1 MGWNLWLDDLR
12 FALRGMRRRPAF
24 TLLVVATL
32 ALGLGVN
39 GAVFALVDSVL
50 LRPLPYPQPD
60 RLVFVWQTLPK
71 HDVLELE
78 ATPFDYA
85 AWHRARSFSSLAL
98 VDTGSYTL
106 TGDGADA
113 ERVHGARTT
122 ASIMPLLGIGPRLG
136 RGFTPAEDDDGAA
149 RVAILGDGLWRRRFG
164 ADPGILG
171 RAILVDGAP
180 HTVVGVMAPGAQ
192 LPGPLAGSD
201 DIWLPA
207 RMSPTERANPISHNY
222 TVLARLAD
230 GVTPAQASAEMATLA
245 ATLTAEHPD
254 THTGL
259 GARVVPIGEDT
270 VRAIRPALLLL
281 VGGVALLLLIA
292 CANVATLLVARAVN
306 RRQEIAVRSALGA
319 TRGRLLSLAVV
330 ESVLLSFAG
339 AIAGL
344 GLSGWALRG
353 ALPLFAASLPRVEAI
368 GIDPRIA
375 VAVIATGIL
384 TGFVFGVVVSL
395 LGPDAH
401 VAAALRS
408 GPRTAGAPRETRARS
423 VLVVSQIAL
432 AVVLLATSGLM
443 IRSVVRLSRVGPGFE
458 PDRVLTFRLSLDG
471 SRYAALPAR
480 AAFASDLQQR
490 LIAAPGVSAAAL
502 GSYVPFGGGR
512 GANGVEI
519 EGHPAAP
526 GSMQIADQRH
536 VTPDYFRAMAIPVVR
551 GRVFGAADDARGE
564 PVTVINQTMAA
575 RFWPDADPIGQRI
588 RLSAGFD
595 SESWFRIVGIVA
607 DVHHVSLSRA
617 PAPEMYRPYA
627 QAPDPGFVVVVK
639 TTGDPASAGRVVR
652 EAVQAIDRNLP
663 VYDMRTMDER
673 IAASF
678 AETRATALLLLAT
691 AILAAVLAAVAIYG
705 SIWYSVAQRIP
716 EIGVRLALGASRASV
731 GGLVVGRAAAF
742 GAIGVAIGLAGSALA
757 APMMR
762 GLLFDTRPVDPATY
776 VGVAAGV
783 LALTVLASAL
793 PARRA
798 MQVDPMT
805 ALRNE

>member
-1 MGWNLWLDDLR
+1 MRWSLWLDDLR
-12 FALRGMRRRPAF
+12 FAIRGMRRRPAF

-32 ALGLGVN
+32 ALGLGAN

-50 LRPLPYPQPD
+50 LRPLPYHQPD

-71 HDVLELE
+71 HGVLELE
-78 ATPFDYA
+78 ATPSDYA
-85 AWHRARSFSSLAL
+85 AWHRAKSFSALAL
-98 VDTGSYTL
+98 VSTDSYTL

-122 ASIMPLLGIGPRLG
+122 ASLLPLLGIAPRLG
-136 RGFTPAEDDDGAA
+136 RGFTAAEDDDGAA
-149 RVAILGDGLWRRRFG
+149 RAVILGDGLWRRRFG
-164 ADPGILG
+164 ADPAILG
-171 RAILVDGAP
+171 RAILIDGAP
-180 HTVVGVMAPGAQ
+180 HTVVGVMPPGAQ
-192 LPGPLAGSD
+192 LPGALAGSD
-201 DIWLPA
+201 EIWLPA
-207 RMSPTERANPISHNY
+207 RMPPAERANAVSHNY
-222 TVLARLAD
+222 DVLARLAG
-230 GVTPAQASAEMATLA
+230 GVTPAQASAEMAAIA
-245 ATLTAEHPD
+245 AAQTVEQPD
-254 THTGL
+254 THAGL

-281 VGGVALLLLIA
+281 LGGVALLLLIA

-330 ESVLLSFAG
+330 ESVVLAVAG

-344 GLSGWALRG
+344 GLAGWALR
-353 ALPLFAASLPRVEAI
+353 AAVPLFSASLPRVASIAI
-368 GIDPRIA
+368 DLRVAAA
-375 VAVIATGIL
+375 VVATGII
-384 TGFVFGVVVSL
+384 TGLAFGAAVALQGRS
-395 LGPDAH
+395 AH
-401 VAAALRS
+401 VADALRA
-408 GPRTAGAPRETRARS
+408 GARTAGTPREARARG

-432 AVVLLATSGLM
+432 AVVLLTTSGLL
-443 IRSVVRLSRVGPGFE
+443 IRSVVRLSRVGVGFN

-471 SRYAALPAR
+471 GRYSAPAAR
-480 AAFASDLQQR
+480 ATFAAR
-490 LIAAPGVSAAAL
+490 LMERLDAAPGVSEAAL
-502 GSYVPFGGGR
+502 NSLLPFAGGR
-512 GANGVEI
+512 GADGVEI
-519 EGHPAAP
+519 EGHPSAP

-536 VTPDYFRAMAIPVVR
+536 VTPGYFRATAIPLVR
-551 GRVFGAADDARGE
+551 GRLFTAADDARGE
-564 PVTVINQTMAA
+564 PVVVVNQTMAA
-575 RFWPDADPIGQRI
+575 SFFPGANPIGQRI

-595 SESWFRIVGIVA
+595 SDAWFHIVGVVA

-617 PAPEMYRPYA
+617 PVAEMYRPYA

-652 EAVQAIDRNLP
+652 EAVQAIDRDLP

-731 GGLVVGRAAAF
+731 GGLVIGRAAAF
-742 GAIGVAIGLAGSALA
+742 AALGVAVGLAGSALA
-757 APMMR
+757 APLLR
-762 GLLFDTRPVDPATY
+762 GLLFETRPADPVTY
-776 VGVAAGV
+776 LVVGTSV
-783 LALTVLASAL
+783 LALAVLASAL

-798 MQVDPMT
+798 MGVDPMS